1 MRALRVAQ
9 IPNALSLGRIFASPL
24 LLAFAA
30 TGRAGPFKWLLLACL
45 VSDTVDGAL
54 ARALRLQ
61 SQRGAFL
68 DSTGDALVTVA
79 TIAGLL
85 GLKWPFVAEHY
96 PALLLVVGLYIAEV
110 GGALW
115 RYGRLSS
122 FHTYLARAAAYA
134 QGFFVLSLFF
144 FGYRGWVFQAMVVL
158 SVLAYLEEILLL
170 YFLPQWTSDVRGL
183 YWVLARRGA
192 LPP

>member
-1 MRALRVAQ
+1 M
-9 IPNALSLGRIFASPL
+9 
-24 LLAFAA
+24 
-30 TGRAGPFKWLLLACL
+30 
-45 VSDTVDGAL
+45 VDGAL

-79 TIAGLL
+79 AIAGLL

-96 PALLLVVGLYIAEV
+96 PALLLVVGLYVVEV
-110 GGALW
+110 GAALW

-144 FGYRGWVFQAMVVL
+144 FGYRGWVFHTMVVL
-158 SVLAYLEEILLL
+158 SAVAYLEEILLL

-183 YWVLARRGA
+183 YWVLARRRVG